1 MKTIKEIQD
10 LLTELRSDARRELH
24 DISKTTGQNCFAAG
38 YEVGKIDIINEIKAF
53 IKEEEYDFGKD
64 Y

>member
-1 MKTIKEIQD
+1 MDLEKKEILE
-10 LLTELRSDARRELH
+10 LLSDLRSDARRELK
-24 DISKTTGQNCFAAG
+24 DVRDCNCYGAG

-53 IKEEEYDFGKD
+53 VKGEEYDFGKD